1 MTGFLAFIF
10 ALIFAAI
17 GLSGIGAFILF
28 WTAAFIG
35 AAIIAAIALLII
47 GFFGL
52 FWGASPA

>member
-28 WTAAFIG
+28 WTAALVG
-35 AAIIAAIALLII
+35 AAIIAVIALLVIAV
-47 GFFGL
+47 FGL